1 MCFCETNPIGFG
13 MKRESKLL
21 RWNWMR
27 NATSKISIRFVFR
40 KTKALDAVGRGIDSD
55 GAVGFTPSWALWWNR
70 TFVHGGIMQGLRFLT
85 VTFLGLL
92 VMAGITSADVTV
104 DQQPLGPDGQLFG
117 GSISPK
123 GGHIA
128 VFAGKGSHYE
138 IIMDGAEG
146 PKIDNLIFNVA
157 GALYR
162 AESQWVNMPIPVIF
176 SKDGAHWAYM
186 AKQGNEFVVMLDGK
200 ELARGPINT
209 QHLGSDLNL
218 TFSANGQHLF
228 WSNADK
234 DGNFVI
240 VVDGQPGPAMRTLP
254 QLILSPDGSHYAY
267 VNYNRDGTG
276 AWTFVDGKQVNFFGD
291 IQQYTARNVLVSTM
305 RAPDGNNIFVLNGK
319 PSIKALSIAPIWIS
333 DDGKQIA
340 MIITPQQ
347 GAQSFLTVDGKQIAG
362 TEGVPVEKVYF
373 SPDGQHYAALCHT
386 KTNGKFMII
395 DGKKGDEYPAISN
408 GATDISNNTH
418 WQYVTWTGNNAKFAN
433 LQPPVPGFTADSS
446 KFVYIANSNGRQFL
460 VVNDDESNA
469 FGNYLAP
476 ILSPVGNR
484 IATYGVTVA
493 DNTQHI
499 LIDGKDNTYG
509 PSQRINQ
516 LTFSPR
522 GTHYVFLMQNYT
534 VYLDNVAQPGMMLG
548 NYVFSPDEKHL
559 AYEANDNGQQRLVV
573 DGKSICDKAGTVGHI
588 FFSPDSKHTSIG
600 TSAAISPC
608 WESRIPRTPSC
619 CMLTASRGHITA
631 TMARCWIP

>member
-1 MCFCETNPIGFG
+1 
-13 MKRESKLL
+13 
-21 RWNWMR
+21 MR
-27 NATSKISIRFVFR
+27 GLKILV
-40 KTKALDAVGRGIDSD
+40 
-55 GAVGFTPSWALWWNR
+55 
-70 TFVHGGIMQGLRFLT
+70 

-92 VMAGITSADVTV
+92 GAAGVVWADATV

-117 GSISPK
+117 GSISPT

-128 VFAGKGSHYE
+128 VFAGKGSHYQ
-138 IIMDGAEG
+138 IIMDGVEG
-146 PKIDNLIFNVA
+146 PKIDNLIFNIA
-157 GALYR
+157 GQLYR

-176 SKDGAHWAYM
+176 SKDAAHWAYM
-186 AKQGNEFVVMLDGK
+186 AKQGDEFVVMLDGK
-200 ELARGPINT
+200 ELARGPINA
-209 QHLGSDLNL
+209 HNLGSSLNL

-228 WSNADK
+228 WSDDDK

-240 VVDGQPGPAMRTLP
+240 VVDGKPGPATRTLP

-276 AWTFVDGKQVNFFGD
+276 AWAFVDGKQVNFFGD
-291 IQQYTARNVLVSTM
+291 NLQYTARNVLISTM
-305 RAPDGNNIFVLNGK
+305 HTPDNNNIFVLNGK
-319 PSIKALSIAPIWIS
+319 PSIKALSISPMWIS

-347 GAQSFLTVDGKQIAG
+347 GAQPFLIVDGKQIAG

-386 KTNGKFMII
+386 KTGAKFMII

-418 WQYVTWTGNNAKFAN
+418 WRYVTWTGNRGNFTD

-460 VVNDDESNA
+460 VVNTDESNA
-469 FGNYLAP
+469 FGDSLAP

-484 IATYGVTVA
+484 IATFGITP
-493 DNTQHI
+493 DHIQHI
-499 LIDGKDNTYG
+499 LVDGKDTAYG
-509 PSQRINQ
+509 VGPNIGQ
-516 LTFSPR
+516 LTFSPK
-522 GTHYVFLMQNYT
+522 GTHYVFIRQNYT
-534 VYLDNVAQPGMMLG
+534 LYLDNVEQPGTMLG

-559 AYEANDNGQQRLVV
+559 AYEANDNGQQRLMV
-573 DGKSICDKAGTVGHI
+573 DGKSICDKAGVVGHI
-588 FFSPDSKHTSIG
+588 FFSPDSKHIYWTSTGSLAMLGVPNTKDSVLLFVDGKPG
-600 TSAAISPC
+600 THYSDNGTLLDPVTDTTMTLHTDFSTDDVMTFIARTDGNLRRFSVKSDTDLDTVLASAKALK
-608 WESRIPRTPSC
+608 TK
-619 CMLTASRGHITA
+619 
-631 TMARCWIP
+631 